1 MEIFQEVLTS
11 LSQPITIIYMILGV
25 AAGMVVG
32 ALPGLT
38 ATMAIAV
45 MLPFTFSMDADT
57 ALITLGG
64 IYIGAIF
71 GGCIAAILINTPG
84 TPSSIAT
91 TFDGYPLTQQGKPD
105 QALITAAVSSGISGV
120 IGGFALLFLTPLLA
134 ALALKFGPPEFFW
147 IAMVGL
153 TMVATLS
160 SGSLLKGLIGGTIGL
175 FLSVVGLAP
184 IGGSSRFTLGFYQL
198 QAGFE
203 LVVMLIAFFCIPQ
216 VIKMIKNQ
224 TNATNHVEA
233 FQSQKG
239 VISYVFKQVFY
250 RPFHLLRSAVIGIVV
265 GIIPGAGGNV
275 ASLLSYDTTVR
286 LSKDKSKF
294 GKGDIRGVSASE
306 GANNAEVGG
315 SLVPLLALG
324 IPGAPPAAVI
334 IGALLM
340 QGIQPGPNLFS
351 ENANLI
357 YTFITAFIL
366 ANIVMLVLAI
376 FGSKYIGQIINIP
389 IYYMAP
395 AIVFLT
401 IIGSYAIRNNF
412 FDVITLIVFGLIGYI
427 LLERGFHPAPIVLG
441 LILGPIAEEGLTQ
454 SILISEG
461 MTGLI
466 GLFFTRPITI
476 ILIILCLL
484 SLFSPLIGKL
494 LKKLQTRENEETD
507 RRVI

>member
-1 MEIFQEVLTS
+1 MEIIQEVLAS
-11 LSQPITIIYMILGV
+11 LSQPFTIIYMIFGV

-45 MLPFTFSMDADT
+45 MLPFTFSMPADT

-91 TFDGYPLTQQGKPD
+91 TFDGYPMTQQGKPD
-105 QALITAAVSSGISGV
+105 RALITAAVSSGIGGV
-120 IGGFALLFLTPLLA
+120 IGGLALLFLTPLLA

-147 IAMVGL
+147 IAILGL

-175 FLSVVGLAP
+175 LLSMVGLAP
-184 IGGSSRFTLGFYQL
+184 IGGSSRFTFGFSQL

-203 LVVMLIAFFCIPQ
+203 LIVMLIAFFCIPQ

-224 TNATNHVEA
+224 KDPTEQVQS
-233 FQSQKG
+233 FQQEKG
-239 VISYVFKQVFY
+239 VIGYVFRQVIM
-250 RPFHLLRSAVIGIVV
+250 RPFLILRSAVMGIIV

-275 ASLLSYDTTVR
+275 ASLLSYDATVR
-286 LSKDKSKF
+286 LSKDQSTF
-294 GKGDIRGVSASE
+294 GKGDVRGVAASE

-340 QGIQPGPNLFS
+340 QGIQPGPNLFE
-351 ENANLI
+351 ENGVLI

-366 ANIVMLVLAI
+366 SNIVMLVLAI
-376 FGSKYIGQIINIP
+376 FGSKYIGKVINIP
-389 IYYMAP
+389 TYYLAP

-412 FDVITLIVFGLIGYI
+412 TDVVTLIVFGLIGYV
-427 LLERGFHPAPIVLG
+427 LSERGFAPAPIVLG
-441 LILGPIAEEGLTQ
+441 LILGPIAEEGLSQ
-454 SILISEG
+454 SILISDG
-461 MTGLI
+461 I
-466 GLFFTRPITI
+466 GDLFVLFVSRPITI
-476 ILIILCLL
+476 ILILFCILSLL
-484 SLFSPLIGKL
+484 SPYIGKL
-494 LKKLQTRENEETD
+494 LKKTKTQE
-507 RRVI
+507 

>member
-1 MEIFQEVLTS
+1 
-11 LSQPITIIYMILGV
+11 MILGV
-25 AAGMVVG
+25 AAGMIVG

-45 MLPFTFSMDADT
+45 MLPFTFSMAADT

-105 QALITAAVSSGISGV
+105 QALITAAVSSGIGGV
-120 IGGFALLFLTPLLA
+120 IGGIALLFLTPLLA
-134 ALALKFGPPEFFW
+134 ALALQFGPPEFFW
-147 IAMVGL
+147 IAFLGL

-160 SGSLLKGLIGGTIGL
+160 AGSLLKGLLGGTVGL
-175 FLSVVGLAP
+175 LLSVVGIAP
-184 IGGSSRFTLGFYQL
+184 IGGSSRFTFGYSPL

-203 LVVMLIAFFCIPQ
+203 LIVMLIAFFCIPQ

-224 TNATNHVEA
+224 SDSTEQVQS

-239 VISYVFKQVFY
+239 VKSYVFKQVIT
-250 RPFHLLRSAVIGIVV
+250 RPFLILRSAVIGIIV

-275 ASLLSYDTTVR
+275 ASLLSYDATYR
-286 LSKDKSKF
+286 LSKDQSKF

-306 GANNAEVGG
+306 TANNAEVGG

-324 IPGAPPAAVI
+324 IPGAPPAAVL

-340 QGIQPGPNLFS
+340 QGIQPGPDLFAS
-351 ENANLI
+351 DARLI
-357 YTFITAFIL
+357 YTFIAAFII
-366 ANIVMLVLAI
+366 ANVVMLVLAI
-376 FGSKYIGQIINIP
+376 FGSKYIGQVINIP
-389 IYYMAP
+389 MYYLAP

-412 FDVITLIVFGLIGYI
+412 VDVVTLIIFGLIGYI
-427 LLERGFHPAPIVLG
+427 MLERGFKPAPIVLG
-441 LILGPIAEEGLTQ
+441 LILGPIAEEGLSQ
-454 SILISEG
+454 SLLMSEG
-461 MTGLI
+461 FFSLL
-466 GLFFTRPITI
+466 GLFLTRPITI
-476 ILIILCLL
+476 LLMIFCLL
-484 SLFSPLIGKL
+484 SLLSPFAGKL
-494 LKKLQTRENEETD
+494 LKKTQS
-507 RRVI
+507 